1 VRYLRAGLWLL
12 GLALL
17 GVLIAENDPPAL
29 LASITR
35 LSWRFGILLVFP
47 MTLVT
52 LFDTLGWR
60 FAFARDLVSFG
71 ALVSARLAGEA
82 FNMTTPTAAMGGE
95 AVKAWLLRDRAPLD
109 VTLPSVIVAK
119 TTITIGQG
127 LLLLLGVI
135 LAWSA
140 SVPPSPLLRAMQW
153 LTVIELLALA
163 AFVLVQTRG
172 MLAWSG
178 WLLTRLGLPTRR
190 TAALG
195 RVDEVLGRFY
205 RGQPGRLT
213 LSIAFHLVA
222 WLLGAVEAYLILHF
236 VGVEV
241 SLLTATVIEAFGTA
255 IRFATFMIP
264 GSVGVLEGG
273 YAATFVALGLSAPLG
288 VSFSL
293 IRRVRE
299 LVWIGI
305 GLLVFA
311 LMRPRPASPV
321 ASAPSG
327 RRL

>member
-1 VRYLRAGLWLL
+1 MRYFRAGLWLL
-12 GLALL
+12 GLTLL
-17 GVLIAENDPPAL
+17 GVLIAENDPPAI
-29 LASITR
+29 LASIGQ
-35 LSWRFGILLVFP
+35 LSWRLGIVLVFP

-60 FAFARDLVSFG
+60 FAFGRDLVPFG
-71 ALVSARLAGEA
+71 TLVSARLAGEA
-82 FNMTTPTAAMGGE
+82 FNMTTPTAALGGE

-109 VTLPSVIVAK
+109 ATLPSVIVAK

-127 LLLLLGVI
+127 LLLVVGVI
-135 LAWSA
+135 LAWTA

-153 LTVIELLALA
+153 LTVIELLALS

-178 WLLTRLGLPTRR
+178 RLLTRLGLPARGTD
-190 TAALG
+190 ALG
-195 RVDEVLGRFY
+195 RADDVLGRFY
-205 RGQPGRLT
+205 REQPGRLA
-213 LSIAFHLVA
+213 LSIIFHLVA
-222 WLLGAVEAYLILHF
+222 WLLGAVEAYLVLRF

-241 SLLTATVIEAFGTA
+241 SLLTAIIIEAFGTA

-273 YAATFVALGLSAPLG
+273 YAAIFVALGLSAPLG

-299 LVWIGI
+299 LVWVGV
-305 GLLVFA
+305 GLVVFA
-311 LMRPRPASPV
+311 LMRPR
-321 ASAPSG
+321 APSPLAS
-327 RRL
+327 RT